1 MERQY
6 RLMYRLGLTPW
17 DRRDLPA
24 ALQRLVEGPAAI
36 PAGIALDIGCG
47 TGKDAAYLADSGWN
61 VTAIDVSSI
70 AIDRARARSAA
81 VHWHVADLTRPSATA
96 VLSKLTNQ
104 VTLIVDV
111 GCLPGLNERGRARW
125 GEIVNLVAA
134 PGAHLVIRN
143 VPRRASRSI
152 GPVGL
157 GPQELQEILGPRWTT
172 PASTDP
178 DPGWQAFALADEDGE
193 RARNA
198 VAILKQSNELTVG
211 AKRSDG
217 SVSVR
222 RPV

>member
-24 ALQRLVEGPAAI
+24 PLQRLIEGPAAL

-47 TGKDAAYLADSGWN
+47 TGNDAAYLADRGWN
-61 VTAIDVSSI
+61 VTAIDVSSV

-96 VLSKLTNQ
+96 VPSKLTNQ

-111 GCLPGLNERGRARW
+111 GCLPGLNDYGRARW

-134 PGAHLVIRN
+134 PGAHLVVRN
-143 VPRRASRSI
+143 VPRRAWRSI

-157 GPQELQEILGPRWTT
+157 GPQELQTILGPGWTT
-172 PASTDP
+172 PPSADP
-178 DPGWQAFALADEDGE
+178 DQGWQVLVLADEHGE
-193 RARNA
+193 SARNT
-198 VAILKQSNELTVG
+198 VAILEQSDELTVG

-217 SVSVR
+217 HVSSR
-222 RPV
+222 RSS